1 MTVSIQKK
9 QRMALRTTVRA
20 INDVII
26 EDVEQTITAIR
37 IIDFDTQFPQLLTLT
52 VRLKILRTIVIIFKL
67 LNNDNYIDV
76 IKKLPLLHK
85 RVNINQYQFSRLST
99 EKNRINSEYMKNA
112 IIIIYK
118 YVHCLKRLGY

>member
-52 VRLKILRTIVIIFKL
+52 VRLKILRTI
-67 LNNDNYIDV
+67 
-76 IKKLPLLHK
+76 
-85 RVNINQYQFSRLST
+85 
-99 EKNRINSEYMKNA
+99 A
-112 IIIIYK
+112 IIT
-118 YVHCLKRLGY
+118 

>member
-52 VRLKILRTIVIIFKL
+52 VRLKILRTIA
-67 LNNDNYIDV
+67 
-76 IKKLPLLHK
+76 
-85 RVNINQYQFSRLST
+85 IN
-99 EKNRINSEYMKNA
+99 
-112 IIIIYK
+112 
-118 YVHCLKRLGY
+118 

>member
-26 EDVEQTITAIR
+26 DDVEQTVTAIR
-37 IIDFDTQFPQLLTLT
+37 
-52 VRLKILRTIVIIFKL
+52 IVIIFKL

>member
-1 MTVSIQKK
+1 MVATVEQK
-9 QRMALRTTVRA
+9 QRMALRTATRA

-26 EDVEQTITAIR
+26 DDVEQTITAIKK
-37 IIDFDTQFPQLLTLT
+37 INFDTQFPQLLTLT

-67 LNNDNYIDV
+67 LNDDNYIDT
-76 IKKLPLLHK
+76 IKLLPILHK
-85 RVNINQYQFSRLST
+85 RVKINQYQFSRLST